1 MGTFVFLCVVVF
13 IGWLV
18 SKVCGG
24 ICGLI
29 GMLFV
34 LCEYALGGAIIGA
47 GVCFLFTF
55 SWSAATTG
63 AIIGAIIGAFCTF
76 KQVVRLVKNL

>member
-18 SKVCGG
+18 LKVCGG

-29 GMLFV
+29 GMLFA

-63 AIIGAIIGAFCTF
+63 AIIGAIIGAFCTL

>member
-18 SKVCGG
+18 LKVCGG

-29 GMLFV
+29 GMLFA

-63 AIIGAIIGAFCTF
+63 AVIGGLIGAFCTL